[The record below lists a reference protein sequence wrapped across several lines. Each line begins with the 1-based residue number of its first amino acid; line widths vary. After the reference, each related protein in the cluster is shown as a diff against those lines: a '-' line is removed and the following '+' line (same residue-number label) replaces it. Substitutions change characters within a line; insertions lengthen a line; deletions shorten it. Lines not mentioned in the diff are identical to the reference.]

1 MKKYLFTL
9 LAVCLV
15 LPVWAT
21 AYAQDYGGGY
31 SKEQIMKMVGEALSQ
46 PQEKESEVFRCP
58 TSQISDQ
65 SKCLTCHVAPSFKV
79 RESDPDDLMK
89 YPNHNTKIRTIDGEK
104 KGFLFIED
112 INDRYAEE
120 AFDYFK
126 KHGIEHIVIEIH
138 SPGGSLFGAARIVGL
153 MRYYQSQGIIVETR
167 THGFA
172 ASAGFYILANGSKGH
187 RYVNSHSE
195 LMWHEVISFSM
206 FSVESPSDK
215 EEAARVLRH
224 LQDTTNTRLSEVSNM
239 TKEEVDIKIRKREF
253 WMTGTE
259 AIEFG
264 FADGFL
270 N

>member
-1 MKKYLFTL
+1 MKKIILLVAL
-9 LAVCLV
+9 LAFFAVPV
-15 LPVWAT
+15 L
-21 AYAQDYGGGY
+21 AQEYGAGY
-31 SKEQIMKMVGEALSQ
+31 SKAEIMKMVGEILNS
-46 PQEKESEVFRCP
+46 PQEDPAKVFRCP
-58 TSQISDQ
+58 TSKISSQD
-65 SKCLTCHVAPSFKV
+65 KCLTCHVAPSFKV
-79 RESDPDDLMK
+79 RESDPDRLMD
-89 YPNHNTKIRTIDGEK
+89 YPNSDTKIRTVDGEK
-104 KGFLFIED
+104 RGFLLIEG
-112 INDRYAEE
+112 ISDRAAEQ

-126 KHGIEHIVIEIH
+126 KHGIKHIVIEIH
-138 SPGGSLFGAARIVGL
+138 SPGGSLFGAARIVGM
-153 MRYYQSQGIIVETR
+153 MRYYQSQGVIVETR

-239 TKEEVDIKIRKREF
+239 TKEEVDAKIKKREF

-259 AIEFG
+259 SINYG
-264 FADGFL
+264 FADKFL
-270 N
+270 D

>member
-1 MKKYLFTL
+1 MKKIIL
-9 LAVCLV
+9 LVLSFCLL
-15 LPVWAT
+15 LPVWAS
-21 AYAQDYGGGY
+21 AQEYGAGY
-31 SKEQIMKMVGEALSQ
+31 SKAEIMKMVGEVLNA
-46 PQEKESEVFRCP
+46 PQEDPAKVFRCP
-58 TSQISDQ
+58 TAKISDQ
-65 SKCLTCHVAPSFKV
+65 GKCFSCHTVPSFEVK
-79 RESDPDDLMK
+79 ESDPDALMD
-89 YPNHNTKIRTIDGEK
+89 YPNSDTKIRMVDGEK
-104 KGFLFIED
+104 RGFLLIEG
-112 INDRYAEE
+112 ISDRAAEQ

-126 KHGIEHIVIEIH
+126 KHGIKHIVIEIH
-138 SPGGSLFGAARIVGL
+138 SPGGSLFGAARIVGM
-153 MRYYQSQGIIVETR
+153 MRYYQSQGVIVETR

-239 TKEEVDIKIRKREF
+239 TKEEVDAKIKKREF

-259 AIEFG
+259 SINYG
-264 FADGFL
+264 FADKFL
-270 N
+270 D